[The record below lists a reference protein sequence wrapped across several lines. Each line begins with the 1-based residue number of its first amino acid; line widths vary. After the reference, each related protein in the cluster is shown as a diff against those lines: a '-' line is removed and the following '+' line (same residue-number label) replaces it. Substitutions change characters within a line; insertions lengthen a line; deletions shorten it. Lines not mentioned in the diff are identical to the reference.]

1 MAPIIPQNTNP
12 YSTPT
17 ENSKYTSQSNPEKSH
32 QLFGAAALGLGCSL
46 IGPGFLAIY
55 YASHGSQMTVLDSSL
70 FFGLVYIL
78 PSLLTLGAAFPLG
91 LLVSH
96 KIPTFKKPACQL
108 ITSSL
113 TITYFTI
120 AVSALLSNRLNYGVD
135 LIIVDGMPIFSVI
148 CSVGTFL
155 VVTVYLAITKPVTS

>member
-17 ENSKYTSQSNPEKSH
+17 ENSEYTSQSNSEKSH
-32 QLFGAAALGLGCSL
+32 HLFRAAALGLGCSL

-55 YASHGSQMTVLDSSL
+55 YARHGSQMSVLDSSL

-108 ITSSL
+108 VDPYRIHWRHVLKKNWIVSNNVVIHPPFKWYFSCNSL
-113 TITYFTI
+113 TM
-120 AVSALLSNRLNYGVD
+120 L
-135 LIIVDGMPIFSVI
+135 GMPFS
-148 CSVGTFL
+148 F
-155 VVTVYLAITKPVTS
+155 K

>member
-1 MAPIIPQNTNP
+1 MQPHWPRFPSDLLCEAR
-12 YSTPT
+12 
-17 ENSKYTSQSNPEKSH
+17 ESNER
-32 QLFGAAALGLGCSL
+32 FGFIS
-46 IGPGFLAIY
+46 
-55 YASHGSQMTVLDSSL
+55 

-108 ITSSL
+108 ITCSL
-113 TITYFTI
+113 TIIYFTI
-120 AVSALLSNRLNYGVD
+120 AVSALLSNQLNYGVN
-135 LIIVDGMPIFSVI
+135 LIIVGGMPVFSVI